1 MIERR
6 SPAEKSEYKF
16 EKLKISEDYHFRD
29 LSDMTNW
36 NNFKILKKS
45 KNAKNYEE
53 LIPTFVDRVIRSKME
68 VLGIHMGIGKIQTFQ
83 PTKNGKIIQ
92 LNVRS
97 TLFIVFLNFFRKFS
111 VGIFLLEILL
121 RFFPGFFPKKVMLT
135 PLFVGSGFL
144 YKIRP
149 PKLFFSND
157 ELHIILKFRNLEIGE
172 DSSFYSSCIKAL
184 IGITSSDNFL
194 TFKFRNSK
202 VDLKANFAN
211 N

>member
-121 RFFPGFFPKKVMLT
+121 RFFPGFFRKKMMLT
-135 PLFVGSGFL
+135 PFFVGSGFL
-144 YKIRP
+144 YKIRS
-149 PKLFFSND
+149 PKLFFQTTSS
-157 ELHIILKFRNLEIGE
+157 ILKLRNLEIGE
-172 DSSFYSSCIKAL
+172 DSSFYSSCI
-184 IGITSSDNFL
+184 
-194 TFKFRNSK
+194 R
-202 VDLKANFAN
+202 VV
-211 N
+211 